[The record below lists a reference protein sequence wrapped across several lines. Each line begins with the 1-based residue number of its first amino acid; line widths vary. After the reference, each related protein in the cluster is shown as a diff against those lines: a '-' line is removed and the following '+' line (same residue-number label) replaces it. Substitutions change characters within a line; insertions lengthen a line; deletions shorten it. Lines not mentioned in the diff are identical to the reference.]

1 LTKNWA
7 GNITYSAARV
17 VAPQTVEEAQ
27 HLVASAA
34 RMRAL
39 GTRHSFSRV
48 ADTDGTLL
56 STELLDR
63 IVEIGERA
71 VTVEAGIRYGELG
84 RTLDEHGLALPNYAS
99 LPHISVGGA
108 VATATHGSGAR
119 NRSLASSVAALDLVR
134 AGGELV
140 HVERGDDDFDGFAVG
155 LGTLGF
161 VARVTLDVVPA
172 FELRQYVFDGLPWA
186 TVEARLHELLA
197 LGYSTSLF
205 TLWADAGVHQV
216 WVKSV
221 DHATRFP
228 ARTRRTAPSSSVRP
242 GRRASGCRI
251 SASGSRRAGAT
262 SSSRSTWSRASMPS
276 TR

>member
-1 LTKNWA
+1 
-7 GNITYSAARV
+7 
-17 VAPQTVEEAQ
+17 
-27 HLVASAA
+27 
-34 RMRAL
+34 MRAL

-56 STELLDR
+56 STEQLDR
-63 IVEIGERA
+63 IVEIGERT
-71 VTVEAGIRYGELG
+71 VTVEAGVRYGELG

-119 NRSLASSVAALDLVR
+119 NRSLAASVAALDLVR

-140 HVERGDDDFDGFAVG
+140 HVERGDDDFDGFVVG

-186 TVEARLHELLA
+186 TVEASLA
-197 LGYSTSLF
+197 
-205 TLWADAGVHQV
+205 
-216 WVKSV
+216 
-221 DHATRFP
+221 RP
-228 ARTRRTAPSSSVRP
+228 ARARLQHQPLHPLGRRRHPPGLGEVGRPARYVLRGAGGGRTAPPDSRVRTRPTAPSSSVCR
-242 GRRASGCRI
+242 GRRASGCRT
-251 SASGSRRAGAT
+251 SASGSRRAAAT
-262 SSSRSTWSRASMPS
+262 SSSRSTRSRASRPS
-276 TR
+276 TRCERCARSGRS